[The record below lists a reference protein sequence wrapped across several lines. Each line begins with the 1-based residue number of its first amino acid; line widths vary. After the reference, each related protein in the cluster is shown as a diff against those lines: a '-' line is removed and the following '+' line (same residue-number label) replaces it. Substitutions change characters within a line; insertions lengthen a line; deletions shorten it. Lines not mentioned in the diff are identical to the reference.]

1 MFLEVVFIHGN
12 LILILW
18 NKFNILNDTVP
29 FEQLL
34 NPTCITFWNWV
45 LNLILMVCALLINIY
60 FLIKH
65 GFNKICIDTSL
76 KLVEN
81 AKFLS
86 YFFLIVIIMMILTE
100 THFCIYSGI
109 YFFYVYNVFFPNFLD
124 DLVIYVKFVAG
135 STKSKFNHRNAI
147 FFAFRYLK
155 SDLFKTQLQICLK

>member
-1 MFLEVVFIHGN
+1 
-12 LILILW
+12 
-18 NKFNILNDTVP
+18 
-29 FEQLL
+29 
-34 NPTCITFWNWV
+34 
-45 LNLILMVCALLINIY
+45 MVCALLINIY

-81 AKFLS
+81 AKCLS